1 MSLTPKQAA
10 FVAAYLVD
18 SNGKKA
24 AIKAGYSK
32 AGAEVA
38 ASRLLRHPKVAEAL
52 KQARQPAAES
62 PQRAPEPSFDLST
75 ALQHQD
81 SMSFLRACMN
91 DTKLDMK
98 QRIDSAKALL
108 PYEKQRL
115 GEGGKKEERNEAA
128 KKVASRFAAAAP
140 PKLVAAGGKKV

>member
-10 FVAAYLVD
+10 FVVAYLVD

-52 KQARQPAAES
+52 KKARKP
-62 PQRAPEPSFDLST
+62 APEAPRDEPAQPFNLAT
-75 ALQHQD
+75 VMQHKD
-81 SMSFLRACMN
+81 PRAFLLAAMN
-91 DTKLDMK
+91 DTDLEPKLRVDA
-98 QRIDSAKALL
+98 AKALM
-108 PYEKQRL
+108 PFEFAKK
-115 GEGGKKEERNEAA
+115 GEGGKKEQQEDAA
-128 KKVASRFAAAAP
+128 KKVAGRFAAAAP
-140 PKLVAAGGKKV
+140 PKLVAAGGRKV